1 MNVSCVSRLLK
12 CIQSKKSWWTF
23 LMSSNVHV
31 CRMAAEA
38 PMRQRAAETMLVAP
52 IIARLSEALS
62 WSYCAPTSP
71 TWSYLLL
78 VTEAKTYWQNL
89 ACPMLLMTHE

>member
-1 MNVSCVSRLLK
+1 
-12 CIQSKKSWWTF
+12 
-23 LMSSNVHV
+23 MSSNVHV

-78 VTEAKTYWQNL
+78 VTEARPYWQNL
-89 ACPMLLMTHE
+89 ACPMLLILMNDS